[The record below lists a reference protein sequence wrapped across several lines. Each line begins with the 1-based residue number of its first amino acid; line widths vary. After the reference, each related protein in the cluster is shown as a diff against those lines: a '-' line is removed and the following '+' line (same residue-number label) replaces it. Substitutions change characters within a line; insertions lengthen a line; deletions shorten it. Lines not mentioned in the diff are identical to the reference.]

1 MPLGLG
7 GFDKSLDFQHRD
19 PNLQMAAFTP
29 RLVRKVMDSL
39 ELRMHNPDMRDLS
52 GTGLCTSPSLGAMCW
67 SLSRGIR
74 KKRGKKEGEKS
85 IAVFHWVFR
94 VHGARMER
102 NGGNGGAKA
111 D

>member
-74 KKRGKKEGEKS
+74 KKRGKGEGEIDS
-85 IAVFHWVFR
+85 GFPLGFQGSR
-94 VHGARMER
+94 SPNGTER
-102 NGGNGGAKA
+102 RC
-111 D
+111 